1 MHTKYHEKNPEKKI
15 NKRVAICITIYK
27 CNNEYLFLLSSY
39 IYIYIYILGWALLP
53 KVLEE
58 ISPMPNPIPIPM
70 NVSPSEK
77 KSNFLHV

>member
-1 MHTKYHEKNPEKKI
+1 MNLINVIEDVSSFLMVYNTHHERSADHECLLGALGC
-15 NKRVAICITIYK
+15 AI
-27 CNNEYLFLLSSY
+27 
-39 IYIYIYILGWALLP
+39 LP